1 MTENYT
7 VYHLH
12 SDLSTGVTNIDSVTK
27 YQQYVDRA
35 KECGMTAMAFSEH
48 GSVFEWLHKKRA
60 IEAAGMK
67 YIHAIEVYVTEQAA
81 PTNSTLKN
89 VRDNYHCV
97 LIAKNFEGFKEINKL
112 SSGSFDRNDGHFYYN
127 PRITF
132 DELIHTSDNVLI
144 TTACL
149 GGILHNAHEPLKQRF
164 EKFLTK
170 NKHRCFLEIQHHM
183 EPEQISYNQYLM
195 ELGARTGIPLIAGTD
210 THALNAEHLDV
221 RSVLQAAKN
230 VNFANEDAW
239 DLSFKTYDELVG
251 AYEKQDSIPREKYME
266 AIHNTNVMADM
277 IEEYEIDDSKK
288 YPQLYNDSETVF
300 KQKIVEGMKWRGVD
314 KLPNLQEYVD
324 RVNYEMDTYRHNG
337 AIDFMLLEED
347 YKAAMRKK
355 AIYPGYSRGS
365 VSGSIIAYL
374 LGITEVDSIKHG
386 LNFERFMNKERVS
399 LADVDSDWYDDDREV
414 VKKYLYNKDGLYC
427 CDIITFNTIKLK
439 GAIRDIC
446 RGLYRDNEDVDHL
459 KLANEIIALAEID
472 EDKARQRYPEIFKY
486 VDIANGVVVSVGNH
500 PAGVVV
506 SPFPVEGEFGTFTSK
521 TNKYPISQINMKE
534 IDSLNYVKLDILGLS
549 NNGLINKTCKLAG
562 IERLTPNN
570 TPLEEAVWKS
580 IRDDTTLIFQ
590 WESDSAASYLK
601 HLFSD
606 ETIAK
611 IKAKNPNF
619 SYMDLLSIGNGA
631 IRPAGA
637 SYRNELASGEFR
649 DNGNDALNEMLAPTL
664 GFLVFQEQIIQFLH
678 EFCGYTM
685 GEADIVRRGF
695 AKKTGTE
702 KFIPKIKSGFIATM
716 KEKYGVEKDEAE
728 RLIVNF
734 IKVIEDASDYLF
746 SLNHADPYSWIGYV
760 CGYLRYHYPL
770 EFLTSALNIFED
782 KEEKTLSITEYAR
795 SRDISIEP
803 IKFRYSLSEYTFDK
817 EKNCIFKGMKSI
829 KYLNK
834 RISKQLYELRDRKFE
849 DFYDLLRV
857 IGRETSA
864 DSRQLEILIKLDFFS
879 EFGNP
884 NQLMCQTAIF
894 AKYFKEQGVLQL
906 NKDKATPEEVMA
918 VMLCEH
924 DETEKLYRIPDRMEF
939 IRCFDRGDDIK
950 TPVRDRI
957 GYEMEHLGYI
967 NIKIPK
973 LTMDYA
979 FVMDVNDKY
988 ANRVVTLYRLNN
1000 GEIDRVK
1007 VKKKIYESK
1016 PILKGMI
1023 IRTVEASQDRRW
1035 KKTPDGFVQ
1044 IDEYETILKKW
1055 CEVK

>member
-7 VYHLH
+7 IYHLH

-60 IEAAGMK
+60 IESAGMK
-67 YIHAIEVYVTEQAA
+67 YIHAIEVYVTEYAIPA
-81 PTNSTLKN
+81 GSELKN
-89 VRDNYHCV
+89 IRDNYHCV
-97 LIAKNFEGFKEINKL
+97 LIAKNFEGFKEINEL
-112 SSGSFDRNDGHFYYN
+112 SSKSFNREDGHFYYN

-132 DELIHTSDNVLI
+132 DELINTSDNIII

-149 GGILHNAHEPLKQRF
+149 GGILHNAPDLLKNKF
-164 EKFLTK
+164 EEFLVD

-183 EPEQISYNQYLM
+183 EPEQISYNQYLL
-195 ELGARTGIPLIAGTD
+195 ELATTTGIPLIAGTD

-221 RSVLQAAKN
+221 RRVLQVAKN

-239 DLSFKTYDELVG
+239 DLTFKTYDELVE
-251 AYEKQDSIPREKYME
+251 AYEKQNSIPRKKYME
-266 AIHNTNVMADM
+266 AIQNTNVMADM
-277 IEEYEIDDSKK
+277 IETYEIDDSKK
-288 YPQLYNDSETVF
+288 YPKLYNNSEMVF
-300 KQKIVEGMKWRGVD
+300 KQKIIAGIKRRGID
-314 KLPNLQEYVD
+314 KLPNIQEYID
-324 RVNYEMDTYRHNG
+324 RINYEIDTYKHNG

-347 YKAAMRKK
+347 YKTAMRNKGV
-355 AIYPGYSRGS
+355 YPGYSRGS

-374 LGITEVDSIKHG
+374 LGITEVDSIKHH
-386 LNFERFMNKERVS
+386 LNFDRFMNKERVS
-399 LADVDSDWYDDDREV
+399 LADVDSDWYDDDRET
-414 VKKYLYNKDGLYC
+414 VKKYLYDKDGLYC
-427 CDIITFNTIKLK
+427 CDIITFNTIQLK
-439 GAIRDIC
+439 GAIKDIC
-446 RGLYRDNEDVDHL
+446 RGLYRDDENVDHL
-459 KLANEIIALAEID
+459 KLANEIITLAEIN
-472 EDKARQRYPEIFKY
+472 EGKAREQYQDIFKY
-486 VDIANGVVVSVGNH
+486 VDIASGVIVSVGNH

-506 SPFPVEGEFGTFTSK
+506 APYPIEREFGTFTSK

-534 IDSLNYVKLDILGLS
+534 IDSLNYVKLDILGL
-549 NNGLINKTCKLAG
+549 NNVGLINKACKLAD

-570 TPLEEAVWKS
+570 TPLDQAVWES

-590 WESDSAASYLK
+590 WESNSAASYLK
-601 HLFSD
+601 HLFSE

-611 IKAKNPNF
+611 IRAKNPNF

-637 SYRNELASGEFR
+637 SYRDELASGEFR

-685 GEADIVRRGF
+685 GEADVVRRGF

-716 KEKYGVEKDEAE
+716 KDKYGVEKDEAE
-728 RLIVNF
+728 QLIVNF

-760 CGYLRYHYPL
+760 CGYLRYYYPL
-770 EFLTSALNIFED
+770 EFLTAALNIFED
-782 KEEKTLSITEYAR
+782 KEEKTLNITEYAR
-795 SRDISIEP
+795 SRNIGIEP

-834 RISKQLYELRDRKFE
+834 RISRELYSLRDRKFK
-849 DFYDLLRV
+849 DFYELLQV
-857 IGRETSA
+857 INKETSV

-884 NQLMCQTAIF
+884 NQLIYQSELF
-894 AKYFKEQGVLQL
+894 SKYYKEQGTLQL
-906 NKDKATPEEVMA
+906 NKDKATSEEIMA
-918 VMLCEH
+918 MMLCEH

-939 IRCFDRGDDIK
+939 IRCFGYGNDIK

-957 GYEMEHLGYI
+957 KYEQEHLGYI

-988 ANRVVTLYRLNN
+988 KNRIITLYRLNN
-1000 GEIDRVK
+1000 GEIERVK
-1007 VKKKIYESK
+1007 VKGKTYESK
-1016 PILKGMI
+1016 PILEGMI
-1023 IRTVEASQDRRW
+1023 IRTKEASQERRW

>member
-67 YIHAIEVYVTEQAA
+67 YIHAIEVYVTEQAV
-81 PTNSTLKN
+81 PTDSTLKN

-149 GGILHNAHEPLKQRF
+149 GGILHNAPEPLKQRF

-221 RSVLQAAKN
+221 RSVLQTAKN

-239 DLSFKTYDELVG
+239 NLSFKTYDELVG

-288 YPQLYNDSETVF
+288 YPQLYNDSEAVF
-300 KQKIVEGMKWRGVD
+300 KQKIVEGMKWRGID

-355 AIYPGYSRGS
+355 TIYPGYSRGS

-399 LADVDSDWYDDDREV
+399 LADVDSDWYDDDREAV
-414 VKKYLYNKDGLYC
+414 RKYLYNKDGLYC

-439 GAIRDIC
+439 GAIKDIC

-472 EDKARQRYPEIFKY
+472 EDKARQQYPEIFKY

-549 NNGLINKTCKLAG
+549 NNGLINKTCELAG

-803 IKFRYSLSEYTFDK
+803 IKFRYSLSEYTCDK

-857 IGRETSA
+857 IGRETSV

-894 AKYFKEQGVLQL
+894 AEYFKEQGALQL

-950 TPVRDRI
+950 TPVRDRL
-957 GYEMEHLGYI
+957 GYEMKHLGYI

-988 ANRVVTLYRLNN
+988 ANRVITLYRLNN

-1007 VKKKIYESK
+1007 VKKKVYESK

-1023 IRTVEASQDRRW
+1023 IRTVEASQERRW

>member
-27 YQQYVDRA
+27 YQQYIDRA

-67 YIHAIEVYVTEQAA
+67 YIHAIEVYVTERAA
-81 PTNSTLKN
+81 SANSDFKN
-89 VRDNYHCV
+89 IRDNYHCV

-112 SSGSFDRNDGHFYYN
+112 SSGSFNRNDGHFYYN

-132 DELIHTSDNVLI
+132 NELINTSDNVLI

-149 GGILHNAHEPLKQRF
+149 GGILHNAPGPLKKKF
-164 EKFLTK
+164 EKFLDT

-183 EPEQISYNQYLM
+183 EPEQISYNQYLV
-195 ELGARTGIPLIAGTD
+195 ELGMRTGVPLIAGTD
-210 THALNAEHLDV
+210 THALNAEHLEV
-221 RSVLQAAKN
+221 RSVLQVSKN

-239 DLSFKTYDELVG
+239 DLSFKTYGELVE

-266 AIHNTNVMADM
+266 AIQNTNVMADM

-288 YPQLYNDSETVF
+288 YPKLYNDSETVF
-300 KQKIVEGMKWRGVD
+300 KQKIVEGMKRRGID

-355 AIYPGYSRGS
+355 KIYPGYSRGS

-374 LGITEVDSIKHG
+374 LGITEVDSIKHH
-386 LNFERFMNKERVS
+386 LNFSRFMNKERVS
-399 LADVDSDWYDDDREV
+399 LADIDSDWYDDDREV

-439 GAIRDIC
+439 GAIKDIC

-472 EDKARQRYPEIFKY
+472 EDKAREQYPDIFKY
-486 VDIANGVVVSVGNH
+486 VDIANGVIVSVGNH

-549 NNGLINKTCKLAG
+549 NNGLINKTCELAG

-570 TPLEEAVWKS
+570 TPLDEAVWKS

-590 WESDSAASYLK
+590 WESSSAASYLK

-637 SYRNELASGEFR
+637 SYRDELASGEFR

-760 CGYLRYHYPL
+760 CGYLRYYYPL

-817 EKNCIFKGMKSI
+817 EKKCIFKGMKSI

-857 IGRETSA
+857 IGQETSV

-884 NQLMCQTAIF
+884 NQLMHQAEVF
-894 AKYFKEQGVLQL
+894 AKYFKEQGTLQL

-918 VMLCEH
+918 AMLCEH

-967 NIKIPK
+967 NIKIPS

-988 ANRVVTLYRLNN
+988 ANRVITLYRLNN
-1000 GEIDRVK
+1000 GEIDKVK

-1016 PILKGMI
+1016 PILEGMI
-1023 IRTVEASQDRRW
+1023 IRTVEASQERRW

>member
-857 IGRETSA
+857 IGRETSV